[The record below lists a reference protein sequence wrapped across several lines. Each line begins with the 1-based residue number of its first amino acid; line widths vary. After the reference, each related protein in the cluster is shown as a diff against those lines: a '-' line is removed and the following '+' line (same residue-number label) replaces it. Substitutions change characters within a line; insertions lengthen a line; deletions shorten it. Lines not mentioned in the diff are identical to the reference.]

1 MKTIKTITRGL
12 LIFLLL
18 SLSTFA
24 KAQKQ
29 SVIIKP
35 NNNIFDFVINN
46 KESLF
51 KENPI
56 IFCGVNISKKPS
68 NNQSNSNT
76 KAINI
81 KQFEA
86 YTAISLLL
94 IFVAIVIMLL
104 IKINRINNS
113 KKELTKKSEESFF
126 DIVERAQESI
136 LIINEGI
143 LLYANNRFCK
153 LSGYSTNELIGNYF
167 INFVHA
173 ESTNNITNKKLL
185 NSNNEIEIKLI
196 HKSKKLLD
204 VLISTGIV
212 TYKEKP
218 SVFIFLKDV
227 TNYNKTL
234 KQLQEL
240 KERYKSI
247 FDNSISPSLLL
258 DGQTIVECNN
268 AAVKIYKAKNKE
280 EVIGKTPL
288 FFSPKYQANGKRS
301 DERAQEKIT
310 KALENGAISFK
321 WNHKDTSENIINTTV
336 SLSPIKISEKD
347 YLFASLENH
356 SEESKLREALSVCH
370 IKNNAILN
378 NIKKPILIANEYTI
392 IDCNNAAIDFFKAK
406 QKTDIVGKTT
416 LDLSP
421 ETQLNNLSSKE
432 MADSIKFFFDNN
444 GNTNF
449 EWLHETFEG
458 DMIYCDIHLSLIDFK
473 NDENIMLCFIK
484 EIFDK

>member
-56 IFCGVNISKKPS
+56 IFCGVNISEKPS

-310 KALENGAISFK
+310 KALEKGSISFK

-336 SLSPIKISEKD
+336 SLSPIKISEKIT
-347 YLFASLENH
+347 YLH
-356 SEESKLREALSVCH
+356 H
-370 IKNNAILN
+370 
-378 NIKKPILIANEYTI
+378 
-392 IDCNNAAIDFFKAK
+392 
-406 QKTDIVGKTT
+406 
-416 LDLSP
+416 
-421 ETQLNNLSSKE
+421 
-432 MADSIKFFFDNN
+432 
-444 GNTNF
+444 
-449 EWLHETFEG
+449 
-458 DMIYCDIHLSLIDFK
+458 
-473 NDENIMLCFIK
+473 
-484 EIFDK
+484 